1 MGFLSLSIFTAGSLI
16 IWTGVY
22 IENLFFLD
30 FTSGF
35 PSKKSIF
42 PSFFYSPIQTLNH
55 SGINRVEIRDKKGPI
70 FCQNFGHRNW
80 L

>member
-42 PSFFYSPIQTLNH
+42 PSFFSFTYSNLESFGNQ
-55 SGINRVEIRDKKGPI
+55 SG
-70 FCQNFGHRNW
+70 
-80 L
+80 